1 MPIIYKSRL
10 NILSKTRQFF
20 KNNTIVLFILI
31 LATIFDKIVKCKPIG
46 FGGFAMRFMKSYEIR
61 QMWLDFFKSK
71 GHQVEPSASLVPQ
84 NDPTLLWTNAG
95 VTPLKK
101 YFDGSMRPENP
112 RITNAQ
118 KCIRT
123 NDIENVGKTARHHTF
138 FEMLGNFSIGDY
150 FKKEA
155 IEFAVELLFD
165 EKWFGFDKNK
175 IYITY
180 YTEDLDAKKF
190 WMKNGISEDHL
201 IPLDG
206 NFWEIGEGPCGP
218 DTEMFYDRGEKY
230 DKRGKELL
238 ENDIENDRFI
248 EIWNIVFSQFNSKEG
263 VERKNYKELPSKNI
277 DTGCGLER
285 LCCVMQNADTN
296 YDTDLFM
303 PIIKKTEEISKV
315 KYTGQMAFKVI
326 ADHVRTVTFAV
337 ADGATLSNEGR
348 GYVLRRVLRRA
359 SKYAKSLGINKPFMA
374 ELVDVVVDI
383 MDPFYPYLHE
393 KKNIVKQI
401 ISQEEEKFLS
411 TLASGEKRLE
421 AIISDGAKE
430 ISGENA
436 FLLYD
441 TYGFPIEL
449 TKEYAEEKGLKVDE
463 KGFKKY
469 LEEQKERARNARSN
483 DNSMSGQNEE
493 FLNFKEESRFSG
505 YDVTNQRSKV
515 IAVFGNAVVLDETPF
530 YAFSG
535 GQLSDSGTIDDIKV
549 VDVQKMPNGQHL
561 HILER
566 NPFKVGDI
574 VWAVV
579 DKEKRDLTRKNHSS
593 AHLLQASL
601 QAVLGNH
608 VHQQGSQVS
617 NEYCRFDF
625 NNYQN
630 LTDEEI
636 IKIEDMVNDFIKEA
650 HNVNTQVLP
659 IEEAKKLGAMALFGE
674 KYGAMV
680 RVVDMGVS
688 KEFCAGTHVA
698 NTAEIEKFY
707 IASIESIGSG
717 TFRCLA
723 YTSNNAMSLIKE
735 YTKNLENTIDTI
747 IAKANEMVRAAKE
760 EGISLTFNYIKRNID
775 VCGYRYILALRKE
788 VAKCQNEV
796 KELEKDYTAKK
807 SQNAL
812 KSLDKFD
819 SFIKGNKLIA
829 KTDVLDSNLLKDMA
843 TALRNNKNLDVVLLA
858 AADSNK
864 VTFVC
869 AAKAPYNASNIVKE
883 ATKVTGGGGGGKP
896 DLAQAGGKNP
906 LLVDDALKA
915 VEVFLA

>member
-1 MPIIYKSRL
+1 
-10 NILSKTRQFF
+10 
-20 KNNTIVLFILI
+20 
-31 LATIFDKIVKCKPIG
+31 
-46 FGGFAMRFMKSYEIR
+46 MRFMKSYEIR

-101 YFDGSMRPENP
+101 YFDGTMRPENP

-165 EKWFGFDKNK
+165 EKWFGFSKDK

-180 YTEDLDAKKF
+180 YTEDLDAKNY
-190 WMKNGISEDHL
+190 WMKNGIEESHL

-263 VERKNYKELPSKNI
+263 VKRKDYKELPSKNI

-285 LCCVMQNADTN
+285 LCCVMQGADTN

-303 PIIKKTEEISKV
+303 PIIKKTEEISGV

-359 SKYAKSLGINKPFMA
+359 SKHAKSIGINKPFMA

-393 KKNIVKQI
+393 KKAIVKQI
-401 ISQEEEKFLS
+401 ISAEEEKFLS

-421 AIISDGAKE
+421 NICGESKGT

-449 TKEYAEEKGLKVDE
+449 TIEYAEEKGLKVDVE
-463 KGFKKY
+463 SFKKY
-469 LEEQKERARNARSN
+469 LEEQKVRARNARGN
-483 DNSMSGQNEE
+483 DNSMKGQNEA
-493 FLNFKEESRFSG
+493 FLNFKEPSRFSG
-505 YDVTNQRSKV
+505 YDTTNQRSKV
-515 IAVFGNAVVLDETPF
+515 IGIFDNAVVLDETPF

-535 GQLSDSGTIDDIKV
+535 GQLSDSGTIDEIKV
-549 VDVQKMPNGQHL
+549 LDVVKMPNGQHL
-561 HILER
+561 HVLER
-566 NPFKVGDI
+566 NPFKIGDI

-579 DKEKRDLTRKNHSS
+579 DREKRDLTRKNHSS
-593 AHLLQASL
+593 AHLLQAAL
-601 QAVLGNH
+601 QHVLGDH

-617 NEYCRFDF
+617 SDYCRFDF

-630 LTDEEI
+630 LTDDEI
-636 IKIEDMVNDFIKEA
+636 IKIEDLVNEYIKEA
-650 HNVNTQVLP
+650 HNVNTLVLP

-674 KYGAMV
+674 KYGSMV

-698 NTAEIEKFY
+698 NTCEVEKFY
-707 IASIESIGSG
+707 ISSIESIGSG

-723 YTSNNAMSLIKE
+723 FTSNNAMDKLKE
-735 YTKNLENTIDTI
+735 STKNIESTIDTI
-747 IAKANEMVRAAKE
+747 IAKANELVKKAKE
-760 EGISLTFNYIKRNID
+760 EGIDLQFNYIKRNID
-775 VCGYRYILALRKE
+775 VNGYRYILALRKE
-788 VAKCQNEV
+788 VAKCQNEM
-796 KELEKDYTAKK
+796 KELEKDYANKK

-812 KSLDKFD
+812 KNLDKFD
-819 SFIKGNKLIA
+819 KDIKNNKLIVEC
-829 KTDVLDSNLLKDMA
+829 DVLDSNLLKDMA

-858 AADSNK
+858 SKDENK

-869 AAKAPYNASNIVKE
+869 ATKAPYNASQIVKE
-883 ATKVTGGGGGGKP
+883 ATSITGGGGGGKP

-906 LLVDDALKA
+906 LLLNDALKHI
-915 VEVFLA
+915 EEFLA